1 MAWYPF
7 SIEFPCSTEVSSTSI
22 GFSLHFTV
30 VMASSFLGK
39 KKRKAFVYQENTWHS
54 SNLVYFF
61 LKIISMF
68 HRVLPDFNGSHK
80 TQLFSLSFFF
90 FFFLPSVW
98 VIDHVMLVER
108 AHLGEYLLG
117 FYRVLPSF
125 TEFLPAA
132 VRLCHRIVPGPTRR
146 VGFVCLF
153 VCLFFIIVPSFLP
166 SFHVRPSN
174 WP

>member
-1 MAWYPF
+1 MHRVLFAFHRRDGQFVPWQ
-7 SIEFPCSTEVSSTSI
+7 
-22 GFSLHFTV
+22 
-30 VMASSFLGK
+30 K
-39 KKRKAFVYQENTWHS
+39 KKESVRLPRKHLALIEPG
-54 SNLVYFF
+54 LFF